1 MNSTTN
7 QNTIPTDTSGAGEAS
22 MPSTLSRNWWTFV
35 VRGVLALILGVLA
48 FVMPTQSLLAYT
60 LVFGAFSFV
69 DGVFGLIAAVRRIS
83 KGERWGWLMFNGLLG
98 IATGIVV
105 VVSPLVTTLVLAIF
119 MWASIAFWSAF
130 TGVGQIMAAIRLR
143 KEIKGEFWLLL
154 SGLISV
160 AFSVV
165 VLWMLMTRP
174 IESLVALGW
183 LLGFL
188 ATYFGVL
195 MILLGLRLRKAK

>member
-1 MNSTTN
+1 MNTN
-7 QNTIPTDTSGAGEAS
+7 NLNMNDVAHAS
-22 MPSTLSRNWWTFV
+22 APSTLSGNWWTFV

-48 FVMPTQSLLAYT
+48 FVMPTQSLLVYT

-83 KGERWGWLMFNGLLG
+83 KGERWGWLMINGLLG
-98 IATGIVV
+98 IAIGIVV

-130 TGVGQIMAAIRLR
+130 TGVGQVMAAIRLR

-174 IESLVALGW
+174 IESLVALSW
-183 LLGFL
+183 LLGYL
-188 ATYFGVL
+188 ATFLGVL
-195 MILLGLRLRKAK
+195 MILLGMRLRKV